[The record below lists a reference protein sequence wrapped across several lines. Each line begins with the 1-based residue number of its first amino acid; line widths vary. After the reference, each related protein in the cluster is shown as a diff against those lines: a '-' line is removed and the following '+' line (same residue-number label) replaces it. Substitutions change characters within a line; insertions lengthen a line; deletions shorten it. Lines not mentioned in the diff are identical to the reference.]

1 MDAKLQQLG
10 LSRYATHIKAC
21 ASDIDTLRI
30 LSVSDLMNCRAGP
43 RMLNRAQA
51 KYIVRKVQQSLPPK
65 EELNLN
71 KLQEQISD
79 IDKKLKNL
87 GLGEYASVIKACA
100 SDVGTLPFVTV
111 DDLMNQENSPRP
123 LTKAQARLVVERCTP
138 KKKRAIKPLSE
149 KRAIKPLSE
158 KKPEIINKAT
168 PKKKIIKLTSPKKN
182 ERIIKVTT
190 SKKNERS
197 KSVHKKN
204 IIAITPTKKLQTV
217 VLPRK
222 RTTPIVLKRTPTKKA
237 VFKNPLDLKIHQL
250 GLSRFAPAIKECA
263 SGVDTLTYV
272 TVDDLT
278 SSELDVAPLTNIQAR
293 LVVQRLKKLENCENS
308 NPNFRELCS
317 EEKLAQ
323 DLDKLEILQRE
334 NEADAIYNCF
344 SQV

>member
-21 ASDIDTLRI
+21 ASDIDTLRN
-30 LSVSDLMNCRAGP
+30 LSVSELMNCRAGP

-65 EELNLN
+65 EELNLS

-79 IDKKLKNL
+79 IDKKLQNL

-111 DDLMNQENSPRP
+111 DDLMNQENSPMP

-138 KKKRAIKPLSE
+138 KKKQAV
-149 KRAIKPLSE
+149 KPLSE
-158 KKPEIINKAT
+158 KKSEIINKAT
-168 PKKKIIKLTSPKKN
+168 PKKKIIKLTTPKKN

-222 RTTPIVLKRTPTKKA
+222 RTTPIVLKRTPAKKA
-237 VFKNPLDLKIHQL
+237 VSKNPLDLKIHQL
-250 GLSRFAPAIKECA
+250 GLSRFAPVIKECA

-278 SSELDVAPLTNIQAR
+278 SNELDVAPLTNMQAR
-293 LVVQRLKKLENCENS
+293 LVVQRLKKLENCENT
-308 NPNFRELCS
+308 NPNFRELCT